1 MDTQQR
7 NRRPQRPDGQKRRVA
22 AQPASAPR
30 PKQASRKRKKK
41 TSLFGGRASQK
52 NYTSRQELE
61 SKLLRQN
68 ASLKTKKNVR
78 KPRRPA
84 QPMVYTQP
92 QVFNRNRLLL
102 NLLITAA
109 VVLALVMGMS
119 IFFKVETIMVSGA
132 NAYSEWAVREA
143 SGIEVGD
150 NLFSLADARASGRI
164 QAELP
169 YVNSVRIG
177 IKLPD
182 TVIIYIE
189 ELEVAYA
196 AKCNN
201 GIWWLITSG
210 GRVVEQIDERKASG
224 YTEIKGIT
232 LQDPV
237 VNQRAVAVEDSPTG
251 SAATDAAGE
260 TVQPVI
266 SGESTPVTVTNAQRL
281 QAALDILTALELND
295 IVGEAASVDV
305 TNLNAIELWYGRR
318 YQVNLGDTSN
328 LEYKIACMK
337 KAIAQLG
344 DYEMGVL
351 DVSFVTWKTEV
362 GYTPFSE

>member
-1 MDTQQR
+1 MDTQHRTPQPP
-7 NRRPQRPDGQKRRVA
+7 RPAPQKRP
-22 AQPASAPR
+22 PAGKKAGIR
-30 PKQASRKRKKK
+30 RKKK
-41 TSLFGGRASQK
+41 APLFGRKTAAR
-52 NYTSRQELE
+52 NFTSRQELE
-61 SKLLRQN
+61 SKLMRQN
-68 ASLKTKKNVR
+68 ASFRPKNVK
-78 KPRRPA
+78 KPHRPSH
-84 QPMVYTQP
+84 PMVYTQP
-92 QVFNRNRLLL
+92 RVFNRNRLLL
-102 NLLITAA
+102 RLLITASI
-109 VVLALVMGMS
+109 VLALVMGMS

-132 NAYSEWAVREA
+132 KAYSEWSVREA
-143 SGIEVGD
+143 SGIKEGD

-177 IKLPD
+177 IKMPD

-196 AKCNN
+196 ARCNN

-210 GRVVEQIDERKASG
+210 GRVVEQIDEVKASG
-224 YTEIKGIT
+224 YTEIRGIT
-232 LQDPV
+232 LRDPV
-237 VNQRAVAVEDSPTG
+237 VNGQAVAVEAGD
-251 SAATDAAGE
+251 GE
-260 TVQPVI
+260 TVETDA
-266 SGESTPVTVTNAQRL
+266 SGETVTPTVGGETNPVTVTNAQRL
-281 QAALDILTALELND
+281 QTALDILAALELND

-318 YQVNLGDTSN
+318 FQVNLGDNQN

-344 DYEMGVL
+344 EYEMGVL
-351 DVSFVTWKTEV
+351 DVSFMTWKDQV

>member
-1 MDTQQR
+1 MDTQQKNR
-7 NRRPQRPDGQKRRVA
+7 PPRRSDGQTSRPVPQSGSASAGRRPVT
-22 AQPASAPR
+22 
-30 PKQASRKRKKK
+30 RKRKK
-41 TSLFGGRASQK
+41 TSLFGKRGAKPS
-52 NYTSRQELE
+52 YTSRQELE
-61 SKLLRQN
+61 SKLMRQN
-68 ASLKTKKNVR
+68 ASLKSSKNVR
-78 KPRRPA
+78 KPRRPS

-102 NLLITAA
+102 QLLITTAI
-109 VVLALVMGMS
+109 VLAFVMGMS

-132 NAYSEWAVREA
+132 NAYSEWTVREA
-143 SGIEVGD
+143 SGIKEGD
-150 NLFSLADARASGRI
+150 SLLSLADARASGRI

-169 YVNSVRIG
+169 YVNKVRIG

-210 GRVVEQIDERKASG
+210 GRVVEQIDEIRASG

-232 LQDPV
+232 LMDPKVNEQAV
-237 VNQRAVAVEDSPTG
+237 VVEEAPPETN
-251 SAATDAAGE
+251 AAGE
-260 TVQPVI
+260 TVQPIV
-266 SGESTPVTVTNAQRL
+266 GESTPVTVTNAQRL
-281 QAALDILTALELND
+281 HAALNILTALELND

-305 TNLNAIELWYGRR
+305 SNLNAVELWYGRR
-318 YQVNLGDTSN
+318 FQVNLGDTSN

-344 DYEMGVL
+344 DYEMGTL

-362 GYTPFSE
+362 GYTPFSN

>member
-1 MDTQQR
+1 MDTQPR
-7 NRRPQRPDGQKRRVA
+7 NPQPRG
-22 AQPASAPR
+22 SAPR
-30 PKQASRKRKKK
+30 RKAPAGKPAVGKRRKK
-41 TSLFGGRASQK
+41 SLFGRKATPRS
-52 NYTSRQELE
+52 YTGRQELE
-61 SKLLRQN
+61 SKLMRQN
-68 ASLKTKKNVR
+68 AAIRSKNVK
-78 KPRRPA
+78 KPSRPSR
-84 QPMVYTQP
+84 PMVYTQP
-92 QVFNRNRLLL
+92 RVFNRNRLLL
-102 NLLITAA
+102 RLLITASI
-109 VVLALVMGMS
+109 VLALVLGMS

-143 SGIEVGD
+143 SGIKEGD
-150 NLFSLADARASGRI
+150 NLFSLADARAGGRI

-210 GRVVEQIDERKASG
+210 GRVVEQIDDIKASG
-224 YTEIKGIT
+224 YTEIQGIT
-232 LQDPV
+232 LRDPV
-237 VNQRAVAVEDSPTG
+237 INEQAVAVEENDGETV
-251 SAATDAAGE
+251 ATDANGQPITP
-260 TVQPVI
+260 TV
-266 SGESTPVTVTNAQRL
+266 SDESTPVTVTNAQRL
-281 QAALDILTALELND
+281 QTALDILTALELND
-295 IVGEAASVDV
+295 IVGEAASVNV

-318 YQVNLGDTSN
+318 FRVNLGDNQN

-344 DYEMGVL
+344 EYEMGVL
-351 DVSFVTWKTEV
+351 DVSFMTWKDQV

>member
-7 NRRPQRPDGQKRRVA
+7 NRQAQRPAPRKRTAA
-22 AQPASAPR
+22 AQSGRITKTGKNAPR
-30 PKQASRKRKKK
+30 QRKNAAP
-41 TSLFGGRASQK
+41 LFGGKTPKK

-68 ASLKTKKNVR
+68 ASLKTKNVR
-78 KPRRPA
+78 KPRRPS

-102 NLLITAA
+102 HLMITAA
-109 VVLALVMGMS
+109 IVLALVMGMS

-132 NAYSEWAVREA
+132 NAYSEWSIREA
-143 SGIEVGD
+143 SGIKEGD
-150 NLFSLADARASGRI
+150 NLFSLADARAGGRI

-169 YVNSVRIG
+169 YVNKVRIG

-201 GIWWLITSG
+201 GIWWLITSE

-224 YTEIKGIT
+224 YTEIRGIT
-232 LQDPV
+232 LENPTINGQ
-237 VNQRAVAVEDSPTG
+237 AVAMEDSPQGTAG
-251 SAATDAAGE
+251 TDAGGE
-260 TVQPVI
+260 TVAPIVT
-266 SGESTPVTVTNAQRL
+266 GESTPVTVTNAQRL
-281 QAALDILTALELND
+281 RSALDILTALELND

-318 YQVNLGDTSN
+318 YQVNLGDNQN

-351 DVSFVTWKTEV
+351 DVSFVTWKDQV

>member
-7 NRRPQRPDGQKRRVA
+7 NRPPQRPEGQTRRPPQRPGSVPAGKRPANKKRR
-22 AQPASAPR
+22 
-30 PKQASRKRKKK
+30 KK
-41 TSLFGGRASQK
+41 SLFGKRSAKPSF
-52 NYTSRQELE
+52 TSRQELE
-61 SKLLRQN
+61 SKLMRQN
-68 ASLKTKKNVR
+68 ASLKPKQSVR
-78 KPRRPA
+78 KPRRPS

-102 NLLITAA
+102 QLLITTAI
-109 VVLALVMGMS
+109 VLAFVMGMS
-119 IFFKVETIMVSGA
+119 IFKVETIMVSGA
-132 NAYSEWAVREA
+132 NAYSEWTVREA
-143 SGIEVGD
+143 SGIKEGD
-150 NLFSLADARASGRI
+150 SLFSLADARASGRI

-169 YVNSVRIG
+169 YVNKVRVG

-210 GRVVEQIDERKASG
+210 GRVVEQIDEIKASG
-224 YTEIKGIT
+224 YTEIRGIT
-232 LQDPV
+232 LMDPK
-237 VNQRAVAVEDSPTG
+237 VNEPAVAVEEPS
-251 SAATDAAGE
+251 ATDAAGE
-260 TVQPVI
+260 TVQPTV
-266 SGESTPVTVTNAQRL
+266 GESTPVTVTNAQRL
-281 QAALDILTALELND
+281 QAALAILTALELND

-318 YQVNLGDTSN
+318 YQVNLGDTGN

-344 DYEMGVL
+344 DYEMGTL

-362 GYTPFSE
+362 GYTPFSN